1 MNNLKSD
8 LVYQN
13 EQIDLT
19 VQNQE
24 NQIAFIVSQKIL
36 NKQINEIQFTTL
48 NQIITSYDIIW
59 NNIDISL

>member
-24 NQIAFIVSQKIL
+24 NQITFIVSQKIL